1 MSHTFFGNKNLHMYV
16 FLYLIILPFPPF
28 WSKGSSQKLL
38 DTLWHISTALA
49 NTDYFEAALHV
60 SFFIPGWRDIGDPGS
75 AQVIRMVE
83 DSEPKMPGTLLI
95 SSASRS

>member
-75 AQVIRMVE
+75 AHGDKNGGRQRAK
-83 DSEPKMPGTLLI
+83 DARYTSHLLCI
-95 SSASRS
+95 T